1 MLTVSFCSVVTMQCP
16 ESIST
21 CVNNHKLIDFLA
33 MKFIPGRSLLPEDA
47 HTGIVSEGHIF
58 TEKTIP
64 ADPRVLMADF
74 VAYILGRPK
83 EAVPHDVR
91 PRSVPALRGL
101 SIADAV
107 ILSLFIRILLFPYQY
122 QICVRQERE
131 NTSII
136 DHTKGS
142 YIFCPKRPGC
152 NSINSFARITNRRMR
167 RSFFMH

>member
-1 MLTVSFCSVVTMQCP
+1 MAAGTKASDGSLSVPSRTVFTCAYCTGIPALFRTASVGAACYESCRICVIRIGWADACRECP

-83 EAVPHDVR
+83 EAVPHD
-91 PRSVPALRGL
+91 
-101 SIADAV
+101 
-107 ILSLFIRILLFPYQY
+107 
-122 QICVRQERE
+122 
-131 NTSII
+131 
-136 DHTKGS
+136 
-142 YIFCPKRPGC
+142 
-152 NSINSFARITNRRMR
+152 
-167 RSFFMH
+167 